1 MEDRRKHNRI
11 PFKVS
16 LVVDSL
22 FKQNN
27 TKIENLDAEITVYD
41 ISPRGV
47 GFYSKADLPIDFYFD
62 AEISFDGFP
71 CDFNPSISNFSSSLR
86 FFSFLSLGFLAS
98 ASRVKNF
105 SSSEMALRLSFPL
118 AFLL

>member
-22 FKQNN
+22 FKHNN

-62 AEISFDGFP
+62 AEISFDENRHFLTV
-71 CDFNPSISNFSSSLR
+71 LR
-86 FFSFLSLGFLAS
+86 IVRKTDIEDGYNYGCEFVGLAD
-98 ASRVKNF
+98 NL
-105 SSSEMALRLSFPL
+105 ALIINEY
-118 AFLL
+118 AEIQNQ

>member
-47 GFYSKADLPIDFYFD
+47 GFLLKS
-62 AEISFDGFP
+62 
-71 CDFNPSISNFSSSLR
+71 R
-86 FFSFLSLGFLAS
+86 FTYRFLF
-98 ASRVKNF
+98 RC
-105 SSSEMALRLSFPL
+105 
-118 AFLL
+118 